1 MLFLGFWGTDREG
14 GVSMYGKRKN
24 GKKIVRKHIIGLL
37 VEDEPGVMV
46 RIASMFSRRG
56 FNIDT
61 ITVGKTN
68 RDGIS
73 QIIVTLEGDDSTLE
87 QVEKQLN
94 KLVDVIKLTDLNEE
108 KSVVREHCLVK
119 VSAMDESARKEIM
132 SYSDIYRNSI
142 VDLAHDSVIVEMTGT
157 PKKVDAFLDLIKKF
171 GIKEISRTG
180 VNAMQRSGS
189 ENNC

>member
-1 MLFLGFWGTDREG
+1 
-14 GVSMYGKRKN
+14 MYGKK
-24 GKKIVRKHIIGLL
+24 GSGDKTLRKHIIGLL

-61 ITVGKTN
+61 ISVGKTN
-68 RDGIS
+68 REGVS
-73 QIIVTLEGDDSTLE
+73 QIIVTLLGDDRTLE

-94 KLVDVIKLTDLNEE
+94 KLVDVIKLTDLNED

-119 VSAMDESARKEIM
+119 IAASNEKARSEIL

-142 VDLAHDSVIVEMTGT
+142 VDLTHDSVIVEMTGQ
-157 PKKVDAFLDLIKKF
+157 PKKVDAFLDLMKKF
-171 GIKEISRTG
+171 GIREISRTG
-180 VNAMQRSGS
+180 VNALLRSTKNG
-189 ENNC
+189 NNT